1 MRKVKEAFRPGKKE
15 VLRHRERTDKAPL
28 LVANLVIK
36 ISTIALRICCSSR
49 ELQILNRSR
58 SKTIDT

>member
-36 ISTIALRICCSSR
+36 ISTIALRI
-49 ELQILNRSR
+49 EL
-58 SKTIDT
+58 K